1 MFLLMDYCRR
11 GNKQGFWVE
20 KQRGTGKL
28 EVKDGEEGLPGAN
41 FISENCLKGICLG
54 IRERCLSLQE
64 METLLGDHLIFKGE
78 ISISNHTTLI
88 PPLATNGQWSSYLP
102 MLTVFQLATLWRY
115 YSKIPQTLGGTKE
128 GIVGKGSISY
138 FGVKISRLKYLEL
151 IKQEREGKTLVTV
164 TCPGNAQ

>member
-1 MFLLMDYCRR
+1 
-11 GNKQGFWVE
+11 
-20 KQRGTGKL
+20 
-28 EVKDGEEGLPGAN
+28 
-41 FISENCLKGICLG
+41 
-54 IRERCLSLQE
+54 
-64 METLLGDHLIFKGE
+64 
-78 ISISNHTTLI
+78 
-88 PPLATNGQWSSYLP
+88 